1 MGKSKLSDNAIKR
14 IGIFTSGGDAPGM
27 NAAIRALV
35 RLATFYDIEVIGFYE
50 GFNGLIENRFI
61 ELNKRSVGGILQQ
74 GGTFLKSARS
84 KAFRT
89 KEGRRKAFETIQHH
103 KIDGLI
109 GIGGDGTLTGLHV
122 FFEEFNIPGL
132 GIPGTIDNDLN
143 GTDATLGFDTA
154 VNTVVSLIDKIRDTA
169 NSHNRV
175 FFIEVMGR
183 DSGFIA
189 LHASIASGASAM
201 MIPETDISVDGLI
214 EKLNERHLNG
224 KQSSIVIVSEGN
236 INGNA
241 IELTQRI
248 KEKCPEFHPRVTIL
262 GHLQRGGSPTA
273 NDRILAARFAQSALE
288 FLMEGKYSGMTGLQK
303 NEMVFVPLA
312 SAVKNQSIINPEL
325 LHLSDILSL

>member
-1 MGKSKLSDNAIKR
+1 MGKLKSSDKSVKR
-14 IGIFTSGGDAPGM
+14 IGIFTSGGDSPGM

-35 RLATFYDIEVIGFYE
+35 RLATHNEIEVIGFYE
-50 GFNGLIENRFI
+50 GFNGLVENKFI
-61 ELNKRSVGGILQQ
+61 FLNKRSVGGILQK

-84 KAFRT
+84 NAFRT
-89 KEGRRKAFETIQHH
+89 KEGREKAFQTIKNH

-109 GIGGDGTLTGLHV
+109 GIGGDGTLTGLNV
-122 FFEEFNIPGL
+122 FFEEYNIPGV

-143 GTDATLGFDTA
+143 GTDSTLGFDTA
-154 VNTVVSLIDKIRDTA
+154 VNTVVELIDKIRDTA

-201 MIPETDISVDGLI
+201 MIPETDISVDDLVD
-214 EKLNERHLNG
+214 KLNERHLNG

-241 IELTQRI
+241 MELTQRI
-248 KEKCPEFHPRVTIL
+248 KEKHPEFHPRVTIL

-273 NDRILAARFAQSALE
+273 NDRILAARFSQYAIQ

-303 NEMVFVPLA
+303 NEIVFVPL
-312 SAVKNQSIINPEL
+312 SQAVKTQSPINQEL